1 VTDAPTEAVLQDIV
15 RRESR
20 SLLQYVAD
28 AFPWTT
34 EEERGVLATLRQLID
49 EERQAAGDLARFMT
63 RRRLEL
69 PYIGAYPAEFTTI
82 NYVLLDHL
90 LPLLA
95 DEERRAVAALEKGL
109 DALRDPDARAR
120 VQNVLDMKR
129 RHLQT
134 LDKLVATHPQPA
146 AAS

>member
-1 VTDAPTEAVLQDIV
+1 MTDAPTEAVLQGIV

-20 SLLQYVAD
+20 SLLQYIAD
-28 AFPWTT
+28 AFPWAT

-49 EERQAAGDLARFMT
+49 EEHQAAGDLMRFMT
-63 RRRLEL
+63 RRRLAL

-82 NYVLLDHL
+82 NYVSLDHL

-95 DEERRAVAALEKGL
+95 DEERRAVAALEQGL
-109 DALRDPDARAR
+109 DALHDPDARAR
-120 VQNVLDMKR
+120 VQEVLDMKR

-134 LDKLVATHPQPA
+134 LDKLA
-146 AAS
+146 AAHPEPTPAS